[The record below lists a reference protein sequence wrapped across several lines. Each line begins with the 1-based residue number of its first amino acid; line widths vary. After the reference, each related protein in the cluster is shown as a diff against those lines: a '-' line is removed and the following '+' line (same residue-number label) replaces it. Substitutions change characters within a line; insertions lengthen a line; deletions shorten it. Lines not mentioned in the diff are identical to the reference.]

1 MFSLEITKE
10 QQLLI
15 LGLIVSLLVGLG
27 VMAAK
32 QFIPQGCD
40 EITVAD
46 PQDAQ
51 PITLLVHVC
60 GAVRREGVYKLKPGD
75 RLLSAISLAGGSLPL
90 ADLSALN
97 LAEPVKDGVKIFI
110 PLKQPMV
117 REVVGEERPVGR
129 KTQGKTQEKAA
140 GRVNLNSASVDQLD
154 DLPGIGKSTAE
165 KIVEYRQKNGPFQK
179 LEQLM
184 ELPRFGKSKFEKL
197 KDRITL

>member
-32 QFIPQGCD
+32 QFIPQESD
-40 EITVAD
+40 EITVAE
-46 PQDAQ
+46 PQDVQ

-75 RLLSAISLAGGSLPL
+75 RLLSAISLAGGSLPM

-97 LAEPVKDGVKIFI
+97 LAEPVKDGEKIFI
-110 PLKQPMV
+110 PLKQPVV
-117 REVVGEERPVGR
+117 REVVEIKVSGKAQSKA
-129 KTQGKTQEKAA
+129 KTT
-140 GRVNLNSASVDQLD
+140 GRVNLNSASVAQLD
-154 DLPGIGKSTAE
+154 ALPGIGKSTAE
-165 KIVEYRQKNGPFQK
+165 KIIEYRQKNGPFQK